1 MKYLIIEDE
10 PLAAE
15 RLKEKIEELRPDWQY
30 LKTLATL
37 KTVKE
42 ELKNSSA
49 DLAFV
54 DIHLGDGSSFLALEE
69 SPVEFP
75 LIFTTA
81 YDQYAIRAFKLNSI
95 DYLLKPIH
103 KDDLEAAILKL
114 EKQGTNKENT
124 DWSLL
129 LKNLK
134 PNYKERFL
142 VSSGEKLKTIK
153 TVEAAYFY
161 ASGKHCFLI
170 DFSGRE
176 HLIDFKLKELAEHL
190 DPKQF
195 FQINR
200 QFIINLEAIA
210 ELQPFSK
217 SRLKVMSTPPLKE
230 EGIVSSERSSAF
242 KAWLQGESS

>member
-15 RLKEKIEELRPDWQY
+15 RLREKIEELRPDWQC

-69 SPVEFP
+69 SKVEFP

-114 EKQGTNKENT
+114 EKQDHNAEATN
-124 DWSLL
+124 WSRL
-129 LKNLK
+129 LKDLK
-134 PNYKERFL
+134 PNYK
-142 VSSGEKLKTIK
+142 
-153 TVEAAYFY
+153 
-161 ASGKHCFLI
+161 
-170 DFSGRE
+170 
-176 HLIDFKLKELAEHL
+176 
-190 DPKQF
+190 
-195 FQINR
+195 
-200 QFIINLEAIA
+200 
-210 ELQPFSK
+210 
-217 SRLKVMSTPPLKE
+217 
-230 EGIVSSERSSAF
+230 AF
-242 KAWLQGESS
+242 T

>member
-15 RLKEKIEELRPDWQY
+15 RLREKIEELRPDWQC

-69 SPVEFP
+69 SKVEFP

-114 EKQGTNKENT
+114 EKQDHNAEATN
-124 DWSLL
+124 WSRL
-129 LKNLK
+129 LKDLK

-153 TVEAAYFY
+153 SSEAAYFY

-170 DFSGRE
+170 DFSGNE
-176 HLIDFKLKELAEHL
+176 HLIDFKLRELSEHL

-195 FQINR
+195 FQLNR

-217 SRLKVMSTPPLKE
+217 SRLKVISSPPLKE

-242 KAWLQGESS
+242 KAWLQGEAS